1 MVTLKPKPVEY
12 RQLGSSGLRVSVP
25 ILGAMSFGSPK
36 WLDWVLDEEHSFPI
50 LKAAWDRGIN
60 TIDTANVYSNGE
72 SERIIGAFMEKV
84 CRSLSNTI
92 LWLKHGIGQYQ
103 VPRQEIVIATKC
115 HRIVG
120 KDATIRGKLSGHL
133 KKTRDY
139 VNQWGLSRAAIFNAV
154 EASLPRLKTNYIDL
168 LQIHRYDD
176 LTPPE
181 ETMKALHDLVQS
193 GKVRY
198 IGASSMPV
206 WKFALLNEVAR
217 RNGWTTF
224 VSMQCEYSLLYREE
238 EREMFDYCK
247 YHGIGIIP
255 WAPVA
260 GGYLTRSVDE
270 STKRSESGGF
280 PRPKLT
286 DVDKIIIGRVEEVAK
301 RCGASMAQIALAWV
315 SAKVVSPIVGISSIK
330 RLEEN
335 VVGVGRELSEED
347 ILYLEE
353 AYIPKPVH
361 GFE

>member
-1 MVTLKPKPVEY
+1 MVTIKPTPVEY

-36 WLDWVLDEEHSFPI
+36 WLDWILDKEHSLPI
-50 LKAAWDRGIN
+50 LKAAWDKGIN
-60 TIDTANVYSNGE
+60 TIDTANAYSNGE
-72 SERIIGAFMEKV
+72 SERIIGVFMEK
-84 CRSLSNTI
+84 
-92 LWLKHGIGQYQ
+92 YE
-103 VPRQEIVIATKC
+103 VPREEIIIATKC

-120 KDATIRGKLSGHL
+120 KSMTIRGKLSDHL
-133 KKTRDY
+133 KKTKDY

-154 EASLPRLKTNYIDL
+154 EASLVRLKTNYIDL

-198 IGASSMPV
+198 IGASTMPV

-286 DVDKIIIGRVEEVAK
+286 EVDKIIIDRVEEVAK
-301 RCGASMAQIALAWV
+301 RRGVSMAQVALAWV
-315 SAKVVSPIVGISSIK
+315 SSKVVSPIVGISSIK

-335 VVGVGRELSEED
+335 IVGVGNALSEED
-347 ILYLEE
+347 IQYLEE
-353 AYIPKPVH
+353 AYIPKQPH
-361 GFE
+361 SYE

>member
-1 MVTLKPKPVEY
+1 MVTLKTTPVEY

-36 WLDWVLDEEHSFPI
+36 WIDWVLDEEHSLPI
-50 LKAAWDRGIN
+50 LKAAWDKGIN

-72 SERIIGAFMEKV
+72 SERIIGVFMEK
-84 CRSLSNTI
+84 
-92 LWLKHGIGQYQ
+92 YQ
-103 VPRQEIVIATKC
+103 IPREEIIIATKC

-120 KDATIRGKLSGHL
+120 KTTSIRGKLSDHL

-154 EASLPRLKTNYIDL
+154 EASLVRLKTNYIDL

-198 IGASSMPV
+198 IGSSTMPA
-206 WKFALLNEVAR
+206 WKFGLLNEVAR
-217 RNGWTTF
+217 RNGWTIF

-286 DVDKIIIGRVEEVAK
+286 EADKIIIDRVEAVAK
-301 RCGASMAQIALAWV
+301 RGGVSMAQVALGWV
-315 SAKVVSPIVGISSIK
+315 SSKVVSPIVGISSVK

-335 VVGVGRELSEED
+335 IVGVGSALSEED
-347 ILYLEE
+347 MQYLEE
-353 AYIPKPVH
+353 AYIPKRPH
-361 GFE
+361 SYE

>member
-1 MVTLKPKPVEY
+1 MNHSRLPY

-36 WLDWVLDEEHSFPI
+36 WLEWVLDEKHSLPI
-50 LKAAWDRGIN
+50 LKAAWDKGIN

-72 SERIIGAFMEKV
+72 SERIIGVFMEKYQIP
-84 CRSLSNTI
+84 REEI
-92 LWLKHGIGQYQ
+92 L
-103 VPRQEIVIATKC
+103 IATKST
-115 HRIVG
+115 
-120 KDATIRGKLSGHL
+120 TIRGKLSDHL
-133 KKTRDY
+133 KKTRD
-139 VNQWGLSRAAIFNAV
+139 SIFNAV
-154 EASLPRLKTNYIDL
+154 EASLVRLKTNYIGL

-176 LTPPE
+176 LMPPE

-260 GGYLTRSVDE
+260 RGYLTRSVDE

-286 DVDKIIIGRVEEVAK
+286 EVDKIIIDRVEEVAK
-301 RCGASMAQIALAWV
+301 RCGVSMAQVALALV
-315 SAKVVSPIVGISSIK
+315 SSKVVSPIVGISSIK

-335 VVGVGRELSEED
+335 IVGVGNTLSEED
-347 ILYLEE
+347 MQYLEE
-353 AYIPKPVH
+353 AYIPKQPH
-361 GFE
+361 SYE